1 MRETLILPRNI
12 QKIQEAYFAFSMDPN
27 AMQPSTMIPSRAIR
41 PTPQQCI
48 QVEGEGIGVIDIT
61 KVGFD
66 LAHMFLILK
75 ASVTILSLNI
85 PIIKTEDLMQYISLL
100 FFHPKDL
107 SPS

>member
-1 MRETLILPRNI
+1 
-12 QKIQEAYFAFSMDPN
+12 
-27 AMQPSTMIPSRAIR
+27 
-41 PTPQQCI
+41 
-48 QVEGEGIGVIDIT
+48 VIDIT